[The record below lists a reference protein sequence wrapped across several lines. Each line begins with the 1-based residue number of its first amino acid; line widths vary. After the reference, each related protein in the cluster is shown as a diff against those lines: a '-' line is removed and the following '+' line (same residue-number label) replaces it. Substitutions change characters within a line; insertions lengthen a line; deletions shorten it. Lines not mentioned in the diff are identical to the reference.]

1 MQYNGNLKESVKSKF
16 NSAISKINSCK
27 SYHINIPSDFEGSGT
42 INSALTKLKAA
53 NLEAIKGEFERIA
66 AQNEEIER
74 KALEN
79 ASGFEFLSSFFNI
92 ANKKDK
98 KDQKNK
104 KDKKDKKDNHD
115 IYHQLKK
122 DKDKNASVSVK
133 TLMNSLM
140 NFVKNISNPEEKT
153 TRANKSNNNYNYPYN
168 VQPTKSSGY
177 MYNLDHLTQ
186 KQKDKINQGVKKDA
200 HNKNLVNAFEVL
212 QLADRYI
219 VDKFKYGIALTAA
232 QVADG
237 CANYFVAS
245 IANEDPNYWENLR
258 KSGVSEDY
266 IKQQKKLSAQFRE
279 EHINPLLY
287 SRANNSFTKRI
298 KNSFINPDDNYNKDI
313 ARINKKYK
321 TNYTGKSGK
330 MIGDFSQTARR
341 SFTNSC
347 SLCCRSSYCYSYC
360 YSYAC
365 FKKRC

>member
-42 INSALTKLKAA
+42 INSAITKLKAA

-98 KDQKNK
+98 KD
-104 KDKKDKKDNHD
+104 NHD

-122 DKDKNASVSVK
+122 DKDKNNK
-133 TLMNSLM
+133 TSMSANSLMNSLM
-140 NFVKNISNPEEKT
+140 NFVKNLTNPEEKT
-153 TRANKSNNNYNYPYN
+153 TRANKSNNNYSYPYN
-168 VQPTKSSGY
+168 VQPTKSGY

-186 KQKDKINQGVKKDA
+186 KQKEKINQGVKKDA

-212 QLADRYI
+212 KLADRYI

-258 KSGVSEDY
+258 KSGVPEDY

-287 SRANNSFTKRI
+287 SRANNSFTKII

-313 ARINKKYK
+313 AHINQKYK

-347 SLCCRSSYCYSYC
+347 SIY
-360 YSYAC
+360 
-365 FKKRC
+365 F